1 MIGMREPAP
10 MTHAAEESG
19 APSIQIE
26 DVRLTLASAAGPVN
40 ILNGVSLNVA
50 HGEAVALLGPSGS
63 ESGDCWAR
71 AAWAPCTRRCAKTSR
86 TCA

>member
-1 MIGMREPAP
+1 MLLNCRIFRGEPRKALRLKMLGMREPAP
-10 MTHAAEESG
+10 MTPVTDKLG

-50 HGEAVALLGPSGS
+50 RGEALALWVHRVPAS
-63 ESGDCWAR
+63 
-71 AAWAPCTRRCAKTSR
+71 RRC
-86 TCA
+86 